1 MKVPQYIYGSNEEL
15 QRYFALLVQ
24 SMQGSLSDNGWT
36 VPQLTTPQV
45 TIITNG
51 TIFPYFDPVMPM
63 FTLWGNTTIGK
74 LQFITIPAVPGVS
87 NATIETITSA

>member
-1 MKVPQYIYGSNEEL
+1 MNVPQYLYGSNDEL

-24 SMQGSLSDNGWT
+24 AMQGALSNNGWT
-36 VPQLTTPQV
+36 VPQLTATEV
-45 TIITNG
+45 TKVTNG
-51 TIFPYFDPVMPM
+51 TIKPYFSPVMPM

-74 LQFITIPAVPGVS
+74 LQFITVPAVPGVS